1 MKSVEEIIK
10 LREAKT
16 KENEERLNV
25 MKAKENELREIAKKK
40 GLKFAAEVN
49 LDSYVDG
56 LINSKSIT
64 IDMDKFAEKHPD
76 YKAYDSVNRI
86 DEMRYLVEGIIEGI
100 TKRFKDNG
108 FVFTHDTNYSGL
120 VYTLS
125 I

>member
-1 MKSVEEIIK
+1 MKSVEDIKK
-10 LREAKT
+10 LREAK
-16 KENEERLNV
+16 
-25 MKAKENELREIAKKK
+25 AKESEDRLKVMRAKEEELCKIAKNK
-40 GLKFAAEVN
+40 GLKFAEEVN

-56 LINSKSIT
+56 LIDSKSIT

-86 DEMRYLVEGIIEGI
+86 DEMKSLVEGIIEGI
-100 TKRFKDNG
+100 TKRFDDNG